1 MSAVILLSAQCG
13 RLDMIEDLKN
23 ISTCQDEEND
33 ENFREKNNLD
43 SSPSNFFGEE
53 NVSNKLFVNHVIFY
67 DELKFQQE
75 LIKNIKN
82 DKDWRNYLMKS
93 IVKGS

>member
-43 SSPSNFFGEE
+43 SSSSNFFGEE
-53 NVSNKLFVNHVIFY
+53 NVCNKVFVNHVIFY

-75 LIKNIKN
+75 LIQK
-82 DKDWRNYLMKS
+82 Y
-93 IVKGS
+93 

>member
-53 NVSNKLFVNHVIFY
+53 NVCNKLFVNHVIFY
-67 DELKFQQE
+67 EELKFQQE
-75 LIKNIKN
+75 LIQK
-82 DKDWRNYLMKS
+82 Y
-93 IVKGS
+93 

>member
-43 SSPSNFFGEE
+43 SSPSNFF
-53 NVSNKLFVNHVIFY
+53 
-67 DELKFQQE
+67 
-75 LIKNIKN
+75 
-82 DKDWRNYLMKS
+82 WRGKC
-93 IVKGS
+93 VQ

>member
-1 MSAVILLSAQCG
+1 MEDLD
-13 RLDMIEDLKN
+13 DMIEDLKN